1 MCFVKNGHHL
11 SYEFCVTRKEME
23 DLHRG
28 RVNKQR
34 ASRVKALRENL
45 NSAMQFITGMDCCRY
60 YVCIN
65 SPMAKSFL
73 IKVEFVDPR
82 IGSRLTMS
90 MKKKSQWLTGFNLIL
105 YSNLYALSFR
115 LNNVA
120 ARRSQLWGSQNVLVV
135 QMRLQVLSLTCIY
148 LFIYFVLGIEP

>member
-34 ASRVKALRENL
+34 ASRVKGMRGNL
-45 NSAMQFITGMDCCRY
+45 NSAMQFITGMNCCRY

-82 IGSRLTMS
+82 IGLRLTMS
-90 MKKKSQWLTGFNLIL
+90 MTKKSQWLTGFNLIL

-115 LNNVA
+115 LSNVA
-120 ARRSQLWGSQNVLVV
+120 TRSQNVLVV
-135 QMRLQVLSLTCIY
+135 QMRLQVLSLMFIY
-148 LFIYFVLGIEP
+148 LFIYFVLGIES

>member
-1 MCFVKNGHHL
+1 MYLKLFMCFVKNGHHL

-34 ASRVKALRENL
+34 ASRVKGMRGNL
-45 NSAMQFITGMDCCRY
+45 NSAMYFITGVDCCRY

-115 LNNVA
+115 LK
-120 ARRSQLWGSQNVLVV
+120 
-135 QMRLQVLSLTCIY
+135 T
-148 LFIYFVLGIEP
+148 

>member
-34 ASRVKALRENL
+34 ASRVKGMRGNL

-120 ARRSQLWGSQNVLVV
+120 TRSQNVLVV
-135 QMRLQVLSLTCIY
+135 QMRLQVLSLMFIY
-148 LFIYFVLGIEP
+148 LFIYFVLGIES